1 MRHQVRGRKLG
12 RTSSHKLATMRAL
25 SSALIKSQRIVTTVA
40 KAKELRKYIE
50 PVITRARKEDNMH
63 NRRQI
68 FSFLN
73 DKEAVKTLYDVIIPE
88 ITERPGGYTRIVKLG
103 NRQGDGAPV
112 ALIEFVDFNDVKPE
126 GKDTKKKR
134 TRRAG
139 RKKASDT
146 VVNQPQEDV
155 ELKDT
160 SVEAE
165 SEVIADENVITDE
178 DVNTET
184 VDAESNEEST
194 SVSSEDA
201 QDAEDDE
208 KEDKK

>member
-50 PVITRARKEDNMH
+50 PVITRARKEDTSH

-73 DKEAVKTLYDVIIPE
+73 DKEAVKTLYDVIVPE
-88 ITERPGGYTRIVKLG
+88 ITDRPGGFTRIIKLG
-103 NRQGDGAPV
+103 NRSGDGAPV
-112 ALIEFVDFNDVKPE
+112 AMIEFVDFNDVKPE

-139 RKKASDT
+139 RKKTTTDT
-146 VVNQPQEDV
+146 VAEEATKEAEVSADAETVVEETDV
-155 ELKDT
+155 KADAEQASEDT
-160 SVEAE
+160 SSTDTDSTSDNTEAE
-165 SEVIADENVITDE
+165 
-178 DVNTET
+178 
-184 VDAESNEEST
+184 
-194 SVSSEDA
+194 
-201 QDAEDDE
+201 E
-208 KEDKK
+208 KK

>member
-50 PVITRARKEDNMH
+50 PIITRARKEDTSH

-73 DKEAVKTLYDVIIPE
+73 DKEAIKTLYDVVVPE
-88 ITERPGGYTRIVKLG
+88 ITDRPGGYTRIIKLG
-103 NRQGDGAPV
+103 NRSGDGAPV
-112 ALIEFVDFNDVKPE
+112 AMIEFVDFNDVKPE

-139 RKKASDT
+139 RKKTTTDTVAEEASKETAVTAESDT
-146 VVNQPQEDV
+146 VVD
-155 ELKDT
+155 
-160 SVEAE
+160 EAE
-165 SEVIADENVITDE
+165 VKTEAEQPAEDTTSTDAD
-178 DVNTET
+178 
-184 VDAESNEEST
+184 ST
-194 SVSSEDA
+194 SDN
-201 QDAEDDE
+201 AETEE
-208 KEDKK
+208 KK